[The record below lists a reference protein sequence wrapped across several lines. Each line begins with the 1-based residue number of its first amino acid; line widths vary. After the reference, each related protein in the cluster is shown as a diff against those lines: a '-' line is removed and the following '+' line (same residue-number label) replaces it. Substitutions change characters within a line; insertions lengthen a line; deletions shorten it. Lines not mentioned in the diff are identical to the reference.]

1 MANKQLTVSSQK
13 PGDEHD
19 APCQGSKLTH
29 VKRAG
34 LCGEPKAPG
43 AGRWQQEGLEV
54 TQPGDSE
61 PDPAWP
67 GLHMALASITRIP
80 TLLSPWKHQR
90 APGMLLRWQRPCG
103 NVGTGVPAT
112 TSALSPAG
120 LQTALSSPGPAV
132 ETRNAHFISSS
143 WAGLAAAKEGGVSG
157 GGSPWDES
165 VGRVRGTERGD
176 GAAPA
181 ATTRHPTVKPPL
193 WKTYIVGRTVEARG
207 VPHRGWARDPRLS
220 PSFFGFL
227 HQLERWCVGRR
238 GAARHRQP
246 RSPRTVFC

>member
-54 TQPGDSE
+54 TQPRDSE

-67 GLHMALASITRIP
+67 GLNMALASITRIP

-103 NVGTGVPAT
+103 NVGTGVLAT

-157 GGSPWDES
+157 GGRVRGKSPWDGAGRRGCACSHHAPSHSETPPMENIHCGKDSGSTGCPSPGVGTRPATFSLIFWLSAS
-165 VGRVRGTERGD
+165 VGTLVRWQEGRRP
-176 GAAPA
+176 APA
-181 ATTRHPTVKPPL
+181 ASL
-193 WKTYIVGRTVEARG
+193 A
-207 VPHRGWARDPRLS
+207 PHRVL
-220 PSFFGFL
+220 L
-227 HQLERWCVGRR
+227 KK
-238 GAARHRQP
+238 
-246 RSPRTVFC
+246 